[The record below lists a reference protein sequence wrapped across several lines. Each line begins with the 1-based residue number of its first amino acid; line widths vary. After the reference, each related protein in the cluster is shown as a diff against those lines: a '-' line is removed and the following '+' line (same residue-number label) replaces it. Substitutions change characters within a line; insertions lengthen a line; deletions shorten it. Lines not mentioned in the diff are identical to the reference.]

1 MRRCLD
7 RRVRSVFVLALS
19 GSSHAFD
26 SIEDAVRFVSE
37 YDESISV
44 SGFVRYELNVR
55 YSNGDEIRGAI
66 CREEGCID
74 FLRACER

>member
-7 RRVRSVFVLALS
+7 RRVQSVFVLALS
-19 GSSHAFD
+19 GSSRAFD
-26 SIEDAVRFVSE
+26 SIEEAARFVSE

-55 YSNGDEIRGAI
+55 YSNGDEIRGAF
-66 CREEGCID
+66 RRKERSID